1 MNMKFATL
9 ADMLVAVGDEFR
21 NKELMEDVM
30 NTYRNIV
37 MEEMSHVGLFEER
50 GYSSDRNTLLVDVNG
65 GIVLELGQR
74 LSIKLLIGM
83 STWKLCTDINCG
95 MDCHGWSEEITRNK
109 LKDEF
114 DFKLCDYLRNVLD
127 NYDKSKKNTVPR
139 KLKVTTL
146 NASEIGKINTVEAAM
161 MEIQGACRFA
171 KENHQI
177 SINYD
182 VSKLS
187 DFDKTCLEL
196 ELLNQGYGYDKFFTA
211 KNEIHVIWDP
221 KGEQTAKRNRR
232 CSK

>member
-9 ADMLVAVGDEFR
+9 ADMLVTVGDEFR

-65 GIVLELGQR
+65 GIVLERGQI
-74 LSIKLLIGM
+74 LSVKLMLGM
-83 STWKLCTDINCG
+83 STWKLCTSISCG
-95 MDCHGWSEEITRNK
+95 MDCHGWTEEIIRNK
-109 LKDEF
+109 LEDQF
-114 DFKLCDYLRNVLD
+114 DFRVSDYLHKVLD
-127 NYDKSKKNTVPR
+127 DYDKSKKKTVPR
-139 KLKVTTL
+139 TLKFTTL
-146 NASEIGKINTVEAAM
+146 NATDIGRITTVDAAM

-196 ELLNQGYGYDKFFTA
+196 ELLNHGYGYDKFFTA

-221 KGEQTAKRNRR
+221 KGEQTAKR
-232 CSK
+232 KK